1 MDITAF
7 ISSSR
12 QTLQISDYSTYRSQL
27 SRQIL
32 STRKRLRI
40 ATPRREKFTPRPVTA
55 DNIGDTKEYVYLMLL
70 MAERAWAHGMLIK
83 STRTD
88 DTSGRGITGSGRIHI
103 ISRLDKAAK
112 LARSLAGLLKDQ
124 GTTKATDQDLLE
136 AKAYAAL
143 LSGAEEFERQSG
155 GTRDGKGWEQCLRH
169 YSEARIV
176 YAAFNERDK
185 KEVFRE
191 FLANTIDPTIR
202 YAAYQ
207 ANLSRTIAIPTV
219 AKRYFPK
226 DDAELVKLI
235 EQVDPYALKDKPQ
248 PKAEAEGQAS
258 TLADAPTTITWRNRK
273 ANIVDASIGQ
283 ALASVNAAEAQLR
296 KYLNETPLASN
307 QEKAAAYDGVLVA
320 SQDASDA
327 AQRATDEL
335 KKEKVDEGEQRMQD
349 LRITSLAVNYAL
361 VSWRV
366 GRNRTLI
373 GSNDGMPFVRQPQKK
388 RKRSNKNEVEY
399 IEVPESRSH
408 ILGRLRERVVLLDA
422 SIQSINSVKEVP
434 GALRDTSF
442 VSELDD
448 KVAYFRALKCLTI
461 GFAHHMLDQH
471 VNVLALLKRAQ
482 DLLDGRNPALSS
494 AADDDSGPATLDI
507 APSTFNDLKS
517 RTATLM
523 TKTHARVELNSL
535 STPSA
540 AAQPGAR
547 PLVENLNTYPPPGQK
562 VDLTNLVTYPPK
574 IEPVPVKPLFLDV
587 AWNYIEYPGRK
598 TEPKGVVEKMQDVV
612 QPVVNGVKEDAGAK
626 QPEKKKGWF
635 GFGR

>member
-1 MDITAF
+1 MDITTF
-7 ISSSR
+7 VSSRR
-12 QTLQISDYSTYRSQL
+12 QTLLISDYATYRSQL

-55 DNIGDTKEYVYLMLL
+55 ENVGDTREYAYLMLL

-83 STRTD
+83 SQRNED
-88 DTSGRGITGSGRIHI
+88 AGGITGSGRSHV

-112 LARSLAGLLKDQ
+112 VARQLLELLKEQ
-124 GTTKATDQDLLE
+124 SVSKATDQDVLE
-136 AKAYAAL
+136 GKAYAAL
-143 LSGAEEFERQSG
+143 MSGAEEFERQSG
-155 GTRDGKGWEQCLRH
+155 GKRDGKGWEECLKL
-169 YSEARIV
+169 YSEARVI
-176 YAAFNERDK
+176 YAAFYEKEK

-207 ANLSRTIAIPTV
+207 ASLSRTIAIPTV
-219 AKRYFPK
+219 AKRYFPQ
-226 DDAELVKLI
+226 DDAGLVRLV
-235 EQVDPYALKDKPQ
+235 EQLDPYALKDKPQ
-248 PKAEAEGQAS
+248 PKTDDEKQS
-258 TLADAPTTITWRNRK
+258 VPTLDAPTTITWRNRK
-273 ANIVDASIGQ
+273 ANIIDASIGQ

-296 KYLNETPLASN
+296 KFLAENAEASN
-307 QEKAAAYDGVLVA
+307 KDKAAAYDDILVA

-349 LRITSLAVNYAL
+349 LRVTSLAVNYGL

-373 GSNDGMPFVRQPQKK
+373 GSNDGMPFVRQPQKQPK
-388 RKRSNKNEVEY
+388 RLKKDGTEY
-399 IEVPESRSH
+399 PEKPESRSH
-408 ILGRLRERVVLLDA
+408 ILARLRESVVLLDA
-422 SIQSINSVKEVP
+422 SIQSINSVKDLP
-434 GALRDTSF
+434 GALRDATF
-442 VSELDD
+442 VSELDS
-448 KVAYFRALKCLTI
+448 KVIYFRALKCLHLA
-461 GFAHHMLDQH
+461 FAHHMLDQR

-482 DLLDGRNPALSS
+482 DLLDAQTPTLSPS
-494 AADDDSGPATLDI
+494 ADEANAPATLEI
-507 APSTFNDLKS
+507 APSTYDDLKS
-517 RTATLM
+517 RISDLQA
-523 TKTHARVELNSL
+523 KTHARVELDSL
-535 STPSA
+535 STPSTTPQA
-540 AAQPGAR
+540 GAQP
-547 PLVENLNTYPPPGQK
+547 LVNNLNAYPSPGQK

-598 TEPKGVVEKMQDVV
+598 AEGKRVVAKAEEMVK
-612 QPVVNGVKEDAGAK
+612 PVVNGVKDESK
-626 QPEKKKGWF
+626 EPEKKRGWF

>member
-7 ISSSR
+7 ISSHR
-12 QTLQISDYSTYRSQL
+12 QTLTITDYSTYRSQL
-27 SRQIL
+27 SRQVL

-55 DNIGDTKEYVYLMLL
+55 DNIGDTKEYVWLVLL
-70 MAERAWAHGMLIK
+70 MAERAWAHAMLIK
-83 STRTD
+83 SMHTE
-88 DTSGRGITGSGRIHI
+88 DTSGRGITGSSRSHI

-112 LARSLAGLLKDQ
+112 LAKHLVAALKEQ
-124 GTTKATDQDLLE
+124 SVSKATDEDILE
-136 AKAYAAL
+136 ARAYAAL
-143 LSGAEEFERQSG
+143 LTGGEDFERKSG
-155 GTRDGKGWEQCLRH
+155 GKKDGKAWEGCLKH
-169 YSEARIV
+169 FSEARVI

-185 KEVFRE
+185 KEVFRD

-207 ANLSRTIAIPTV
+207 ANLSRTIAISTV

-226 DDAELVKLI
+226 DDTELVKSVEL
-235 EQVDPYALKDKPQ
+235 VDPYALKDKPQ

-258 TLADAPTTITWRNRK
+258 PLADAPTTITWRNRK

-296 KYLNETPLASN
+296 KFLADNPTASN
-307 QEKAAAYDGVLVA
+307 QEKAAAYDDILVA

-327 AQRATDEL
+327 AQRATEEL

-349 LRITSLAVNYAL
+349 LRVTSLAVNYAL

-388 RKRSNKNEVEY
+388 RKRSKDEVEY

-408 ILGRLRERVVLLDA
+408 ILARLKERVVLLDA
-422 SIQSINSVKEVP
+422 SVQSINSVKDLP
-434 GALRDTSF
+434 GAQRDATF
-442 VSELDD
+442 VAELDD
-448 KVAYFRALKCLTI
+448 KIAYFRALKCLNI

-471 VNVLALLKRAQ
+471 VNVLALLRRAQ
-482 DLLDGRNPALSS
+482 DVLDARNPSLSS
-494 AADDDSGPATLDI
+494 PADGTDAPATLDI
-507 APSTFNDLKS
+507 ATTTYNDLKS
-517 RTATLM
+517 RMSILM
-523 TKTHARVELNSL
+523 TQTHARVELNSL
-535 STPSA
+535 STPA
-540 AAQPGAR
+540 ATPQAGAR
-547 PLVENLNTYPPPGQK
+547 PLVENLNAYPPPRQH

-598 TEPKGVVEKMQDVV
+598 AEGKDVVEKVAETV
-612 QPVVNGVKEDAGAK
+612 KPVVNGVREETQSKE
-626 QPEKKKGWF
+626 PEKKKGWF